1 MLTTDEFI
9 TFFFS
14 EVKWKP
20 KFQSWAESHGLT
32 NPDWY
37 LDPVDDKVVTLDFS
51 VEHFFSWQ
59 FFLAWVN
66 QIAPCRNPV
75 SEIVSCL
82 HSMGKMHA

>member
-20 KFQSWAESHGLT
+20 KFQSWAESNGMT
-32 NPDWY
+32 NHDWY

-51 VEHFFSWQ
+51 VE
-59 FFLAWVN
+59 
-66 QIAPCRNPV
+66 
-75 SEIVSCL
+75 
-82 HSMGKMHA
+82 